1 MKNLLTVTAV
11 LEAAVGLLFVMMP
24 SRVTTFLLG
33 APLDTPVALTVARV
47 TGVALLA
54 LGVACWFARDDGQS
68 RAARGL
74 VSGMLVYDVGVVAL
88 LVYASLGLGLSAIAL
103 WPAVLIHTVMAVWCV
118 ASLRNR

>member
-11 LEAAVGLLFVMMP
+11 LEAAIGLLFVMIP

-54 LGVACWFARDDGQS
+54 LGVACCFAGMMGKPGWRGWLAGCWSTTLASS
-68 RAARGL
+68 RSSSMRAW
-74 VSGMLVYDVGVVAL
+74 D
-88 LVYASLGLGLSAIAL
+88 
-103 WPAVLIHTVMAVWCV
+103 
-118 ASLRNR
+118 

>member
-11 LEAAVGLLFVMMP
+11 LEAAVGLLFVVIP

-54 LGVACWFARDDGQS
+54 LGVACWFAG
-68 RAARGL
+68 
-74 VSGMLVYDVGVVAL
+74 
-88 LVYASLGLGLSAIAL
+88 
-103 WPAVLIHTVMAVWCV
+103 
-118 ASLRNR
+118 